1 MWNVERFVYSSQF
14 LIIGAAA
21 CGGATAARCGG
32 AADAGLIVAVRVVAA
47 QGGAAA
53 SRGGAAAARGGAA
66 AAHGG
71 DVAARGGNVAAR
83 GGAAAARDRLRLFAA
98 DLLLKQILRL
108 NYNCHTKKLLV
119 LKEK

>member
-1 MWNVERFVYSSQF
+1 MWNVERFVNSSQF
-14 LIIGAAA
+14 VVIGAAI
-21 CGGATAARCGG
+21 CGGATAACGGG
-32 AADAGLIVAVRVVAA
+32 AAVAGLIVAVRVVAA

-53 SRGGAAAARGGAA
+53 SRGGPA
-66 AAHGG
+66 AAH
-71 DVAARGGNVAAR
+71 

-119 LKEK
+119 LKENDPTQHQKNRLDPDLFYQSV